1 MKLNLDIIRDSL
13 ETPQDA
19 KFYGV
24 VPKSRTLERPL
35 LYTPGD
41 TWEPGRLYVAQ
52 GATLPRVPA
61 EHSFTLIC
69 TAEEMPKGWLYSG
82 VSLLTVRNAPSA
94 AALFRT
100 IQSIF
105 DRFDRWQLAL
115 MEELSRDSDF
125 DICQVIRLGSEVL
138 GNPVCM
144 MDSAMQIIISTDL
157 TRAGD
162 IRVSD
167 HPMALDLSQTENIKE
182 ACHRERNIRMPY
194 LSAVKTDGVRCYCF
208 NLYPMEHFAG
218 CAWLSE
224 LWRKFRESDFALADF
239 FFPLFQR
246 AYEKRLR
253 TLVNT
258 ESPKVAALCKLLEHQ
273 TITPQERALLGLGS
287 GERWRFFSLR
297 ERDLRR
303 SMPKDY
309 MYATLCALL
318 PGTVIPVLLK
328 GDIVGLVK
336 WEQGEAEAFRDLLR
350 RMDYFCGLSNPFTD
364 LRELDT
370 CFRQASFAVG
380 RFPEQGREE
389 MLPFQDCLLAYF
401 LQHSPGQMPLDALEA
416 EGLTALREYDRRKG
430 SDYWKTLDTYLN
442 MEMSVSRTS
451 QALYIHRS
459 SLLKRLE
466 KIHRLTGFD
475 LEDPDTR
482 LYLRLYLRL
491 RQE

>member
-41 TWEPGRLYVAQ
+41 TWEPGKLYVAQ

-61 EHSFTLIC
+61 EHNFTLIC
-69 TAEEMPKGWLYSG
+69 TAEEMPKSWLYSG

-94 AALFRT
+94 AALFRAV
-100 IQSIF
+100 QGIF
-105 DRFDRWQLAL
+105 DRFDRWELAL
-115 MEELSRDSDF
+115 MEELSKNSDF
-125 DICQVIRLGSEVL
+125 DIHQVIRLGVAVL
-138 GNPVCM
+138 ENPVYM
-144 MDSAMQIIISTDL
+144 MDSAMQILFSTDL
-157 TRAGD
+157 TGEGD

-167 HPMALDLSQTENIKE
+167 HSEYLNLQHMESIKQ
-182 ACHRERNIRMPY
+182 ACPQERSIRVPY
-194 LSAVKTDGVRCYCF
+194 LSAVENDGRWYCY
-208 NLYPMEHFAG
+208 NLYPMDHFAG
-218 CAWLSE
+218 CVCFGE
-224 LWRKFRESDFALADF
+224 IWRKFRDSDFALADF

-253 TLVNT
+253 TLLDT
-258 ESPKVAALCKLLEHQ
+258 ESPKVAALSKLLEHQ

-318 PGTVIPVLLK
+318 PGTVIPVLHK